1 MKKRITLSL
10 IIAVTVIVLD
20 QITKYLVR
28 THISAYESIELL
40 PMLNLVN
47 VQNRGAAFGMFS
59 SFGNIFFICISVA
72 ALIFMSWIIIKDKED
87 YRIFALLAGGAA
99 GNLIDRV
106 TLGYVVDFVDVAV
119 AGHHWPA
126 FNVADSALSIGM
138 VFMALSIL
146 RKKS

>member
-1 MKKRITLSL
+1 MNNKIRLSL

-28 THISAYESIELL
+28 TQIGAYESIELL
-40 PMLNLVN
+40 PVLNLVN

-72 ALIFMSWIIIKDKED
+72 ALIFMSWIIIKDRED
-87 YRIFALLAGGAA
+87 HRIFALLAGGAA
-99 GNLIDRV
+99 GNLIDRL

>member
-1 MKKRITLSL
+1 MKKRIWISVF
-10 IIAVTVIVLD
+10 IAVTVVVLD

-28 THISAYESIELL
+28 TQIGAYESIELL
-40 PMLNLVN
+40 PILNLVN
-47 VQNRGAAFGMFS
+47 VQNRGAAFGMFR
-59 SFGNIFFICISVA
+59 SFGNIFFICISFA
-72 ALIFMSWIIIKDKED
+72 ALIFMSWVIIMDKED
-87 YRIFALLAGGAA
+87 HRIFALLAGGAA
-99 GNLIDRV
+99 GNLIDRL

-146 RKKS
+146 RKKR

>member
-1 MKKRITLSL
+1 MKQRIRLSVF
-10 IIAVTVIVLD
+10 IALTVIVLD
-20 QITKYLVR
+20 QITKYLAR
-28 THISAYESIELL
+28 THIGAYESIELL

-47 VQNRGAAFGMFS
+47 VQNRGAAFGMFR
-59 SFGNIFFICISVA
+59 SFGNTFFISISVA
-72 ALIFMSWIIIKDKED
+72 ALIFMSWVIIKDKED
-87 YRIFALLAGGAA
+87 HRIFALLAGGAA
-99 GNLIDRV
+99 GNLIDRL
-106 TLGYVVDFVDVAV
+106 TLGYVVDFVDVAA

>member
-1 MKKRITLSL
+1 MKQRIRLSVF
-10 IIAVTVIVLD
+10 IALTVIVLD

-28 THISAYESIELL
+28 THIGAYESIELL

-47 VQNRGAAFGMFS
+47 VQNRGAAFGMFR
-59 SFGNIFFICISVA
+59 SFGNMFFISISVA
-72 ALIFMSWIIIKDKED
+72 ALIFMSWVIIKDKED
-87 YRIFALLAGGAA
+87 HRIFALLAGGAA
-99 GNLIDRV
+99 GNLIDRL
-106 TLGYVVDFVDVAV
+106 TLGYVVDFVDVAA